1 MSSFGG
7 RSPVQGIEFEAEV
20 LQCLGPALDASGVL
34 SNAHLSVLS
43 RGVRQGLRHLD
54 GEVSIR
60 IDGQER
66 RYAVEVKSR
75 LVRTLDLERVIA
87 QIGNVDHCLLAVPH
101 LSRGMAEACV
111 RAGVQF
117 IDLTGNL
124 HLRGLNY
131 HFIVIGR
138 SASNEGIF
146 PLPDAASGRP
156 SVTPTGLR
164 VLFTLLISRE
174 ARSLSQRGL
183 ATMAGVANGAVGP
196 ALQDLEQR
204 GYLATGVTGK
214 KRMLLNIESAVDEWV
229 AMYPLR
235 LRPKLNAR
243 RFSAEDPEWWR
254 DITPTRFSSAESK
267 TRTWWSGEVAAA
279 ILSKDLRPETQT
291 LYVTPENRGVALAP
305 IIKAGRLRADSVGE
319 ITILDSFW
327 DPERQGSEDE
337 IVPLL
342 LVYADLLD
350 TREPRNLA
358 VARQLRS
365 RVLDSL

>member
-1 MSSFGG
+1 MSLFGG
-7 RSPVQGIEFEAEV
+7 RSTAQTFEFESDV
-20 LQCLGPALDASGVL
+20 LQRLGAALDASGVL
-34 SNAHLSVLS
+34 SSANLSVVPQALQ
-43 RGVRQGLRHLD
+43 RGAGCLD
-54 GEVSIR
+54 GEISIR
-60 IDGQER
+60 IDGQEQ

-75 LVRTLDLERVIA
+75 VARTLDLERVIA
-87 QIGNVDHCLLAVPH
+87 QLGSLDNGLLVVPH
-101 LSRGMAEACV
+101 LSRGMAEVCV

-124 HLRGLNY
+124 HLRGWNY

-138 SASNEGIF
+138 SADNDAI
-146 PLPDAASGRP
+146 LPIPEAAVGRA

-164 VLFTLLISRE
+164 VLFTLLINRE
-174 ARSLSQRGL
+174 ARSLSQRDL

-196 ALQDLEQR
+196 ALHDLEQR
-204 GYLATGVTGK
+204 GYLATGVEGR
-214 KRMLLNIESAVDEWV
+214 KRVLLNVESVVDEWV
-229 AMYPLR
+229 SLYPLR

-243 RFSAEDPEWWR
+243 RFSAADPEWWR
-254 DITPTRFSSAESK
+254 NMTPTRSSSTEAE

-279 ILSKDLRPETQT
+279 LLTKDLRPETQT
-291 LYVTPENRGVALAP
+291 LYVTPENRSTALAHV
-305 IIKAGRLRADSVGE
+305 IKAGRLRADSVGD

-327 DPERQGSEDE
+327 DPERQGPEDG

-342 LVYADLLD
+342 LVYADLMD

-365 RVLDSL
+365 LVLESL